1 MASVEVIKE
10 LIWLKSLLSELGIKI
25 KLPVPLYVDNRAAE
39 ALLKNPVNHEAS
51 KHIDIKAKFI
61 AYHLAEGWIDVRP
74 IPSDSNLA
82 DVLTKVV
89 TPKTHDRLV
98 PQMMTSHRSVLQ
110 ANGRVLQG
118 DR

>member
-1 MASVEVIKE
+1 
-10 LIWLKSLLSELGIKI
+10 
-25 KLPVPLYVDNRAAE
+25 
-39 ALLKNPVNHEAS
+39 
-51 KHIDIKAKFI
+51 
-61 AYHLAEGWIDVRP
+61 
-74 IPSDSNLA
+74 
-82 DVLTKVV
+82 VLTKVV